1 MDKIIKVVALVNN
14 QVLVSQIEEVGADI
28 GEPDCKLV
36 QPFVVNTSE
45 QKITIQ
51 EGVLTLAPWLSSF
64 TRDDEHMISSD
75 KILTLA
81 DPTPT
86 LLEKYQDLTDE

>member
-36 QPFVVNTSE
+36 KPFVVNTSE
-45 QKITIQ
+45 Q
-51 EGVLTLAPWLSSF
+51 LALSPWLTSF
-64 TRDDEHMISSD
+64 TRDDELMISLSL
-75 KILTLA
+75 IHI
-81 DPTPT
+81 
-86 LLEKYQDLTDE
+86 

>member
-86 LLEKYQDLTDE
+86 LLEKYLDLTKE

>member
-1 MDKIIKVVALVNN
+1 MDKIIKVLALVNN

-81 DPTPT
+81 APTPT
-86 LLEKYQDLTDE
+86 LLEKYLDLTKE

>member
-86 LLEKYQDLTDE
+86 QLEKYLDLTK

>member
-1 MDKIIKVVALVNN
+1 MQTVKVLVLTTD
-14 QVLVSQIEEVGADI
+14 QILVSQIEEVGADI
-28 GEPDCKLV
+28 GKPDCKLV
-36 QPFVVNTSE
+36 KPFVVNTSE

-86 LLEKYQDLTDE
+86 LLEKYLDLTKE

>member
-86 LLEKYQDLTDE
+86 LLEKYQDIIDE

>member
-1 MDKIIKVVALVNN
+1 MDKVIKVIALVNN

-86 LLEKYQDLTDE
+86 LLEKYQDLTK

>member
-1 MDKIIKVVALVNN
+1 MDKIIKVLALVNN

-86 LLEKYQDLTDE
+86 LLEKYQDLIKE